1 MVSKIRKVCIG
12 ITVAVSLVGVSV
24 LGLAAVTSGE
34 SKSLGV
40 KAVMLMYNFDTIE
53 QLSEQM
59 AELREITTPEIY
71 EELTIDNEDRT
82 LNTYLKF
89 RGNPVTVSIIK
100 ATGDYV
106 MYSLTSE
113 SIGTDRIF
121 MFLYETDNQKINYVR
136 EVECI
141 DFVETYR

>member
-24 LGLAAVTSGE
+24 LGLAAVTSGK